1 MKRENNRNKRGARK
15 ALVLAAMM
23 MGCLGVMGISAYF
36 TAADT
41 ATNTFT
47 IGNISLELQEP
58 GWDAS
63 NAENILPGQD
73 IHKDPQIVND
83 GVNDEFVFLEVVIPY
98 ATLQTANGDGT
109 WNAAADVE
117 LFSYD
122 VNTTDW
128 VQVGNAVKDEDA
140 GTVTYVYGYA
150 KNDAM
155 TVLEKEDTTPALFEY
170 VRFANVADASD
181 LDASSLA
188 MEINAYGIQ
197 TTNLNDGDT
206 TIDGVNDDGKTA
218 PADVW
223 AVINAERPELQ

>member
-1 MKRENNRNKRGARK
+1 MKKRNNRKNHGTHK

-47 IGNISLELQEP
+47 IGNISLELKEP
-58 GWDAS
+58 GWDTA

-73 IHKDPQIVND
+73 IRKDPQIVND
-83 GVNDEFVFLEVVIPY
+83 GINDEFVFLEVVVPY
-98 ATLQTANGDGT
+98 ANLQTANGDGT
-109 WNAAADVE
+109 WNEADDVE

-122 VNTTDW
+122 VNTADW
-128 VQVGNAVKDEDA
+128 VQVGDAVKDEEA

-150 KNDAM
+150 KNDTM
-155 TVLEKEDTTPALFEY
+155 TVLQKDDSTSALFEY
-170 VRFANVADASD
+170 VRLANVAEGSQ
-181 LDASSLA
+181 LDSSSLA
-188 MEINAYGIQ
+188 MEIHAYGIQ
-197 TTNLNDGDT
+197 TTNLNDGDN

-223 AVINAERPELQ
+223 AVIHAERPAQQ